1 MRAVGGVGV
10 GRGLLL
16 LLLLLRAAGS
26 VCRHGAVNCILGK
39 DVVDA
44 LVVHIPVAATASAGE
59 RLVYVMR
66 SMQCVSARQ
75 RLKAR
80 ERN

>member
-1 MRAVGGVGV
+1 M
-10 GRGLLL
+10 GRGLL

-26 VCRHGAVNCILGK
+26 VSRNGAVNCLLGE
-39 DVVDA
+39 DVGDA
-44 LVVHIPVAATASAGE
+44 LVVPVTAAASAGE

-66 SMQCVSARQ
+66 SMQCAPGRQ
-75 RLKAR
+75 RLEAR

>member
-1 MRAVGGVGV
+1 M

-26 VCRHGAVNCILGK
+26 VCRDSAVNCILGE
-39 DVVDA
+39 DVGDA
-44 LVVHIPVAATASAGE
+44 LVVPVTAAASAGE

-75 RLKAR
+75 HLKAR